1 MRPTRMSGVGL
12 ALVISLAIDQIFCFA
27 PSMRPDM
34 EPVVSSTKQTSIF
47 GLSFFSGGSSFARA
61 LAATSN
67 VHVSSVAT
75 VYVPL
80 TLALSRR
87 ERAGV
92 RGTQRLHDTTG
103 WHSLG
108 HRQIDRVL
116 AFLLSWLASIGLLG
130 VKDFINGSI
139 HRELDVLSERQP
151 GRSFRLLREQVEI
164 LLRVELNADA
174 FGVLQFLDGGIYPLI
189 AVLIKA
195 APADE
200 LRLLRV
206 LSDAFSGDS
215 SACRRAAR
223 CAGRRD

>member
-80 TLALSRR
+80 TLALSRG
-87 ERAGV
+87 ERGQQTVPARNVDVSSPVVGFLSPKPHN
-92 RGTQRLHDTTG
+92 R
-103 WHSLG
+103 
-108 HRQIDRVL
+108 RQT
-116 AFLLSWLASIGLLG
+116 
-130 VKDFINGSI
+130 
-139 HRELDVLSERQP
+139 E
-151 GRSFRLLREQVEI
+151 
-164 LLRVELNADA
+164 
-174 FGVLQFLDGGIYPLI
+174 DGG
-189 AVLIKA
+189 V
-195 APADE
+195 
-200 LRLLRV
+200 V
-206 LSDAFSGDS
+206 
-215 SACRRAAR
+215 RAR
-223 CAGRRD
+223 